1 MHAFLNS
8 HPWISFTFNLKEA
21 SPQLWMLLGEAASKC
36 EHIAGVPLK
45 PSTQEELH
53 QLYLAKG
60 VLATTAI
67 EGNTLSEEQVLQLLE
82 GNLKL
87 PPSQQYLK
95 QEIGTEARPRK
106 ELILAFLPWRR
117 QDGAPES

>member
-1 MHAFLNS
+1 MHAFLKS
-8 HPWISFTFNLKEA
+8 HPWISFTFSLKDA

-60 VLATTAI
+60 VLATTANRKRSLAKHD
-67 EGNTLSEEQVLQLLE
+67 EGK
-82 GNLKL
+82 GM
-87 PPSQQYLK
+87 
-95 QEIGTEARPRK
+95 K
-106 ELILAFLPWRR
+106 ERDFLTRN
-117 QDGAPES
+117 D